1 MPYMF
6 IVYARF
12 ICRAYVK
19 TKQGYPQSN
28 VHSVL
33 DRFVVHTHMQSSFQM
48 YSNVVC
54 RSKESKSSY
63 IFILNLWIYIV
74 STYCP
79 SSSSDAYRFKYY
91 GIYPVSIRLLLSYHT
106 SFNCFSIPFSSFDT
120 MCNTRRRRVYVV
132 IYQCIITPKLLISK
146 L

>member
-1 MPYMF
+1 MF

-33 DRFVVHTHMQSSFQM
+33 VELWFIYICNLPFRCN
-48 YSNVVC
+48 SNVVC

-63 IFILNLWIYIV
+63 IFILNL
-74 STYCP
+74 
-79 SSSSDAYRFKYY
+79 
-91 GIYPVSIRLLLSYHT
+91 
-106 SFNCFSIPFSSFDT
+106 
-120 MCNTRRRRVYVV
+120 
-132 IYQCIITPKLLISK
+132 
-146 L
+146 